1 MNEKRLAFL
10 MRAAIILIGMCG
22 TLFCIFWLPISFG
35 ERELTAFSWQELQ
48 KVENWTQYTFHWV
61 VSVPCFWLLVLAWG
75 VASDMQKGRLFIEKN
90 TLRVKQATVIL
101 LVDILLF
108 LAGNIVFA
116 VLGWNK
122 LFILQLFAATIGL
135 IVAILLFVLSQY
147 LMKAANLQEECDLT
161 V

>member
-1 MNEKRLAFL
+1 M
-10 MRAAIILIGMCG
+10 
-22 TLFCIFWLPISFG
+22 
-35 ERELTAFSWQELQ
+35 
-48 KVENWTQYTFHWV
+48 
-61 VSVPCFWLLVLAWG
+61 
-75 VASDMQKGRLFIEKN
+75 
-90 TLRVKQATVIL
+90 IL